1 MADISV
7 EKKQGADLNWLWAL
21 VAVLAVGG
29 LMVWLATNQQTTTQ
43 VVTGA
48 GNDTAVAAG
57 AASTAEAV
65 DLSLLSADPDPY
77 TGRQVRVSDVTV
89 AAVLG
94 ERAFW
99 ADVPGANPFLVV
111 LGAAVAET
119 GWVEGGASVN
129 ALEGTIQAVDEA
141 VLDQWA
147 QGQVIRPEAR
157 DEASF
162 ASHYLNTSQVVR

>member
-21 VAVLAVGG
+21 VAVLAVVG
-29 LMVWLATNQQTTTQ
+29 LMFWLATNQQTSTQ
-43 VVTGA
+43 VLTGA
-48 GNDTAVAAG
+48 DNGTGVAADP
-57 AASTAEAV
+57 ASTAEVV
-65 DLSLLSADPDPY
+65 DLSLLSADPAPY
-77 TGRQVRVSDVTV
+77 TGRQVRVADVTV

-111 LGAAVAET
+111 LGAEVSET
-119 GWVEGGASVN
+119 GWVQGGATVN
-129 ALEGTIQAVDEA
+129 TLEGTIQTVDEA
-141 VLDQWA
+141 VLDQWV
-147 QGQVIRPEAR
+147 QGQVIRPVAR

-162 ASHYLNTSQVVR
+162 ASHYLNATQVVR